1 MRVSKKTVAHLCAA
15 CVVMIV
21 FSAAAYF
28 PGIISVSV
36 SAADDN
42 SDGNTLQY
50 RQSCDMCLPP
60 DTEKS
65 GSNSQIFERQISAA
79 DLVRANTVLPVSAG
93 LVSEFDYLM
102 YTVRITDTSI
112 YGYDL
117 RCGTVMRC

>member
-42 SDGNTLQY
+42 SDGKTLQY

-65 GSNSQIFERQISAA
+65 ESNSQIFERHISAA

>member
-42 SDGNTLQY
+42 PDGNTLQY

-65 GSNSQIFERQISAA
+65 GSNSQIFERHISVA

>member
-15 CVVMIV
+15 CGVMIV

-42 SDGNTLQY
+42 PDGNTLQY

-65 GSNSQIFERQISAA
+65 GSNSQIFERHISAA

>member
-1 MRVSKKTVAHLCAA
+1 MSFSRKAVMRICII

-36 SAADDN
+36 NAADDN

-65 GSNSQIFERQISAA
+65 GSDSQIFERHISAA
-79 DLVRANTVLPVSAG
+79 DLVRANTGLPVSVG
-93 LVSEFDYLM
+93 LVSEFDCLM